1 MTPIPG
7 RASKSKGVPH
17 VKTRGSVKTRGRRT
31 GTAAQRV
38 LTAEIAVV
46 GALVLALFVTEMPS
60 MMREMKIWRIAGGLR
75 ARRRYP

>member
-1 MTPIPG
+1 M
-7 RASKSKGVPH
+7 
-17 VKTRGSVKTRGRRT
+17 KTRGRRT